1 MIFLNVQNVS
11 SEAGASQSLSSLY
24 ETPNKMEQ
32 YYMIVNL
39 EDKLDCLFSFLK
51 SHQKHKIL
59 VFLSTCKQVRFTF
72 EALRKLRLGV
82 PIMELHGRQKQV
94 GK

>member
-1 MIFLNVQNVS
+1 MIFLNVPNAS
-11 SEAGASQSLSSLY
+11 SEAGSGQSLSSLY

-72 EALRKLRLGV
+72 EALRKLRIGV

-94 GK
+94 KK